1 MTKRNDYI
9 RRLINEAVNEAVS
22 ASVIDG
28 LLSILRPM
36 VTSVKN
42 VYDKVSKG
50 DLLDNEVQQFCMYC
64 QRYDEMFRKFTAGR
78 Y

>member
-9 RRLINEAVNEAVS
+9 RRLINEAVNEAVGAS
-22 ASVIDG
+22 AIDG

-42 VYDKVSKG
+42 VYDKVSNG

-64 QRYDEMFRKFTAGR
+64 QRYDEMFRKLTAGR